1 MRYKKII
8 ALFLCVLLSFS
19 LISCS
24 SRDPQEMPAGTSEET
39 ENQEPL
45 LGPDATDEDLL
56 ELLGDDVHVVTEDEY
71 METLKDIKE
80 NTGEYAGQ
88 IYQMEGFFIKDGDNP
103 YLGASA
109 DGGKAEG
116 SLPLT
121 YMTQEPAEGSRV
133 RITGIVNQGEVDEET
148 VAVLEVLVVENLEE
162 LKEAEAGLQENE

>member
-19 LISCS
+19 LVSCS
-24 SRDPQEMPAGTSEET
+24 SRNPQETPEGTTEET
-39 ENQEPL
+39 ESPEPL
-45 LGPDATDEDLL
+45 LGSDATDEDLL
-56 ELLGDDVHVVTEDEY
+56 ELLGDDVYVVTEDKY

-80 NTGEYAGQ
+80 NTGKYAGQ
-88 IYQMEGFFIKDGDNP
+88 IYQMEGFFTKDGENP

-109 DGGKAEG
+109 DGGKAED
-116 SLPLT
+116 SLPLA

-133 RITGIVNQGEVDEET
+133 QITGIVNQGEVNEET

-162 LKEAEAGLQENE
+162 LKEAGIQENE